1 MTGNSDLD
9 QRLNEIRQELV
20 ALEISKKDWEQG
32 RLPWNWW
39 AGTGLPRIKLL
50 NTELQTLAFTFQEP
64 KDRKDTLQDAVIT
77 APVSDRLLVDGGPGT
92 GKTEVACRRV
102 AWLIDEAGIYPD
114 NIRLISFTRAAVHE
128 IRDRIGTY
136 LENRDQKFTV
146 KIATI
151 DSYASEIIRG
161 YNEKFKFTGTYDD
174 SIAEALR
181 LITRDDATS
190 EIFEKTEHLI
200 IDESQDIV
208 GIRADFLL
216 AFIRHLPP
224 SGGVTVF
231 SDNAQAIYD
240 WLAQQNPELYEGN
253 RNPLSLRIPPDFPGK
268 FHDVSLKTV
277 HRTESKNLIHIFTK
291 TRDLVLQDSIDPKE
305 KFRRVREEIRE
316 NADGV
321 VPKIESQKITG
332 CSSCFILYREN
343 REILFA
349 SEQLATTAHRI
360 RMKDLPWC
368 IHPWLGICLSEYTG
382 LLLKKQEFLDIWEQK
397 AGVLKNNTIGPDTA
411 WAQLETISGQND
423 GSISLRI
430 LRGKLW
436 HQHPPDIFCTR
447 EIGPDGPIISTI
459 HASKG
464 READEVRLM
473 LPAGRREDGQSNEQN
488 AEETRVLFVGA
499 TRARRKLSVGQGY
512 GFYPVSYLG
521 PFNRR
526 YNLIPRRQSAKIQ
539 IGCEN
544 DITARDVAKN
554 MSETDIRASQNILA
568 GLSGKIT
575 RARMVKHSESDFRYL
590 LKADGGKILAD
601 ITDGSLKTDMTE
613 IKKWLGRRMNTWML
627 DFPDAIN
634 DLRIFGVRTI
644 VLQPDSPEC
653 SLLRYPWNTSGIMLA
668 PVIMGFPEIIFKSGM
683 NKDVIR
689 L

>member
-1 MTGNSDLD
+1 VTANSDIRE
-9 QRLNEIRQELV
+9 RLSAIKQELE
-20 ALEISKKDWEQG
+20 EIEASRKEWEQG
-32 RLPWNWW
+32 KHSPNWW
-39 AGTGLPRIKLL
+39 SGTGLPRIKAL
-50 NTELQTLAFTFQEP
+50 NKELHTLAQSLPKENDTGDPLQE
-64 KDRKDTLQDAVIT
+64 AVIT
-77 APVSDRLLVDGGPGT
+77 ASVSERLLVDAGPGT

-161 YNEKFKFTGTYDD
+161 YNEKFRITGTYDD
-174 SIAEALR
+174 SIAESLR
-181 LITRDDATS
+181 LITTDDATS

-208 GIRADFLL
+208 GIRAEFLL
-216 AFIRHLPP
+216 AFIRELPKT
-224 SGGVTVF
+224 GGVTVF

-253 RNPLSLRIPPDFPGK
+253 RNPLSLRIPQEFPGK
-268 FHDVSLKTV
+268 FREVSLKTV
-277 HRTESKNLIHIFTK
+277 HRTKSKNLIHLFTK
-291 TRDLVLQDSIDPKE
+291 TRDLVLLDSVDSKE
-305 KFRRVREEIRE
+305 KFHRVRDEIRAK
-316 NADGV
+316 ADNSV
-321 VPKIESQKITG
+321 RKIESQNITG
-332 CSSCFILYREN
+332 CNNCFILYREN
-343 REILFA
+343 REVLFA
-349 SEQLATTAHRI
+349 SEQLATTPHRI

-368 IHPWLGICLSEYTG
+368 IHPWLGICLSEFTG
-382 LLLKKQEFLDIWEQK
+382 PIMKKQEFLDIWEQK
-397 AGVLKNNTIGPDTA
+397 AGILNNNTPGPDAA
-411 WAQLETISGQND
+411 WAQLETIAGQND
-423 GSISLRI
+423 GTISLRI

-436 HQHPPDIFCTR
+436 HQHPPDIICTR
-447 EIGPDGPIISTI
+447 EIGPEGPIISTI

-464 READEVRLM
+464 READDVRLM
-473 LPAGRREDGQSNEQN
+473 LPSGHREEGQSNEQN

-499 TRARRKLSVGQGY
+499 TRARRRLSVGEGY
-512 GFYPVSYLG
+512 SFYPISNIG
-521 PFNRR
+521 PYNRR
-526 YNLIPRRQSAKIQ
+526 YNLIPKRQSAKIQ

-554 MSETDIRASQNILA
+554 MSETDIRTSQNILA

-575 RARMVKHSESDFRYL
+575 GTRMVKQSDSDFRYL
-590 LKADGGKILAD
+590 LKADGGKIVAD

-613 IKKWLGRRMNTWML
+613 IKNRLGRKMNTWML
-627 DFPDAIN
+627 DFPDTIN

-644 VLQPDSPEC
+644 VLKPDSQES
-653 SLLRYPWNTSGIMLA
+653 SLLRYPWNTSGIVLA
-668 PVIMGFPEIIFKSGM
+668 PVIMGFPEIIFKAGINSG
-683 NKDVIR
+683 VIK